1 MDIASFF
8 NDFWVTTGIT
18 LIKVFAILVFGILL
32 IKIIM
37 RYTKKAFMASTM
49 EAGLTSFLLSVIRA
63 VLYIILLFMVLS
75 TLGVSMAAFIAALS
89 AAGLA
94 IALALQDSLS
104 NLASGILILVNKPF
118 VEGDYIKVG
127 TEEGT
132 VKSVRIFTTQIE
144 TYDKKVIT
152 LPNKSI
158 GNGNVMNY
166 TSSPLRRVDIN
177 FCVPFGTDQNYVKE
191 TVREAFKNNKIALK
205 SPALYINVDKYDE
218 HGLLFSFRIWGK
230 SEDYWDL
237 YEDAYTRL
245 TDALNEANIQITN
258 NQSVVKLDQDEID
271 LKKMQVKKALQDK
284 QAKADAK
291 LSAKEA
297 KKDKK
302 TKVVVIDGEKDK
314 KQKKVGDTVAIP
326 YQEQVVL
333 ESSTITTPSALLD
346 SPTPTKKKRRL
357 WGRKD
362 DK

>member
-1 MDIASFF
+1 MDFTNFF
-8 NDFWVTTGIT
+8 NNFWETTGIT

-37 RYTKKAFMASTM
+37 RYTRKAFMSSSM
-49 EAGLTSFLLSVIRA
+49 EVGLTSFLLSVIRV
-63 VLYIILLFMVLS
+63 VLYILLLFIVLS

-132 VKSVRIFTTQIE
+132 VRSVRIFTTQIE
-144 TYDKKVIT
+144 TYDKKIIT

-158 GNGNVMNY
+158 VNGNVINY

-177 FCVPFGTDQNYVKE
+177 FCVPFGTSQEYVKN
-191 TVREAFKNNKIALK
+191 TVLDAFKTAKYALK
-205 SPALYINVDKYDE
+205 SPSIYINVDNFDE

-237 YEDAYTRL
+237 YAEAYEKL
-245 TDALNEANIQITN
+245 TDALYNAGIQITN
-258 NQSVVKLDQDEID
+258 NISIVKLREDE
-271 LKKMQVKKALQDK
+271 LKSKK
-284 QAKADAK
+284 
-291 LSAKEA
+291 SSTT
-297 KKDKK
+297 KKSKNETSSKKNTTKK
-302 TKVVVIDGEKDK
+302 TSKSELTESNSNKAISYKEPIALSSSVI
-314 KQKKVGDTVAIP
+314 V
-326 YQEQVVL
+326 
-333 ESSTITTPSALLD
+333 TPSALISQD
-346 SPTPTKKKRRL
+346 KATKKTTKR
-357 WGRKD
+357 GHKNE
-362 DK
+362 K

>member
-1 MDIASFF
+1 MDFTNFF
-8 NDFWVTTGIT
+8 NNFWETTGIT

-37 RYTKKAFMASTM
+37 RYTKKAFMSSSM
-49 EAGLTSFLLSVIRA
+49 EVGLTSFLLSVIRV
-63 VLYIILLFMVLS
+63 VLYILLLFIVLS

-132 VKSVRIFTTQIE
+132 VRSVRIFTTQIE
-144 TYDKKVIT
+144 TYDKKIIT

-158 GNGNVMNY
+158 VNGNVINY

-177 FCVPFGTDQNYVKE
+177 FCVPFGTEQEFVKN
-191 TVREAFKNNKIALK
+191 TVINAFKSAKYALK
-205 SPALYINVDKYDE
+205 SPSLYINVDKYDE

-237 YEDAYTRL
+237 YAEAYEKL
-245 TDALNEANIQITN
+245 TDALHNAGIQITN
-258 NQSVVKLDQDEID
+258 NLSLVKLNEEEI
-271 LKKMQVKKALQDK
+271 KTRKRQVKKSTAT
-284 QAKADAK
+284 
-291 LSAKEA
+291 
-297 KKDKK
+297 KKSKDDTTNKTSSIKK
-302 TKVVVIDGEKDK
+302 TTKELSSAENSNKAISYKEPIALSSSVI
-314 KQKKVGDTVAIP
+314 V
-326 YQEQVVL
+326 
-333 ESSTITTPSALLD
+333 TPSALISQD
-346 SPTPTKKKRRL
+346 KTTKKTSKR
-357 WGRKD
+357 GRKNEN
-362 DK
+362 